1 MAQVLPSQDETIRV
15 VIPCDK
21 AQARLALSSTFGSL
35 GAHIAAAGVVVG
47 SVAMN
52 VIVLAIV
59 SWY

>member
-1 MAQVLPSQDETIRV
+1 MRQGASAASPQLD
-15 VIPCDK
+15 
-21 AQARLALSSTFGSL
+21 FGSL